1 MRGDISGRLSAA
13 ERKRFEAAIVDE
25 TTPGYLAVRAL
36 IALGDETI
44 ERLAH
49 TTASGRQLVV
59 AVRRRVAEGKI
70 AGLLTEKPTTAERI
84 LETATAQI
92 LAAGRSE
99 VAIGTVAAAVGIPR
113 RSLYRLYAPSELI
126 QACQRR
132 AMTIWRARFERRIQ
146 QAEATAVERLFLV
159 VDDIAAWVGSERF
172 HADQVLRPASV
183 MDVRGNELR
192 EHLTAIV
199 LFATGLAQEA
209 HVAEPRSF
217 GTFVAINV
225 VGASAWIDRRT
236 EAYSLAIAFVERL
249 TGAPRP
255 A

>member
-25 TTPGYLAVRAL
+25 TTPRYVAIRAL
-36 IALGDETI
+36 IALGGETV
-44 ERLAH
+44 ERLALA
-49 TTASGRQLVV
+49 TASGRKVVV
-59 AVRRRVAEGKI
+59 AVRRRVAEGKS
-70 AGLLTEKPTTAERI
+70 ATLLTEKPSTAERI

-92 LAAGRSE
+92 VAAGRGDL
-99 VAIGTVAAAVGIPR
+99 AMGTVAVAVGIPR
-113 RSLYRLYAPSELI
+113 RSLYRLYTPSELI
-126 QACQRR
+126 EACQRR
-132 AMTIWRARFERRIQ
+132 AMTIWRARFERRIA

-159 VDDIAAWVGSERF
+159 VDYIAAWIESERF

-183 MDVRGNELR
+183 TDARGGALR

-199 LFATGLAQEA
+199 SFATGLAQEA
-209 HVAEPRSF
+209 QVAEPRSF

-225 VGASAWIDRRT
+225 VGASAWIDRQT